1 MNEQVATISHAKDTM
16 VDLAIRFGPRLL
28 AAILILWWAWR

>member
-16 VDLAIRFGPRLL
+16 LEMAIRFGPDY
-28 AAILILWWAWR
+28 AIC